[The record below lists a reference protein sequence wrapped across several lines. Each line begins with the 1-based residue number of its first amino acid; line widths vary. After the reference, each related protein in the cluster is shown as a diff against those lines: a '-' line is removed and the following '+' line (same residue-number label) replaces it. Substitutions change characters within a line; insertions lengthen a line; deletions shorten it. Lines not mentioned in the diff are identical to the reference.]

1 MKEIT
6 QYLSEDTSVYA
17 TALAAAKADYQH
29 AVSVVA
35 HEFYTQRNGVSIDA
49 QELRALSNVIET
61 AVAHPARFARR
72 LRKLQRSRHADNP
85 LLRRL
90 MLSHTPMYP
99 LTHDASSF
107 LFESTPFTSKF
118 GFSDKRNRKTPFVNP

>member
-35 HEFYTQRNGVSIDA
+35 HEFYTGEIYA
-49 QELRALSNVIET
+49 QELRALSNVIEN

-72 LRKLQRSRHADNP
+72 LRKLQRYARAIAALEPPKD
-85 LLRRL
+85 
-90 MLSHTPMYP
+90 
-99 LTHDASSF
+99 
-107 LFESTPFTSKF
+107 EIPF
-118 GFSDKRNRKTPFVNP
+118 

>member
-29 AVSVVA
+29 AVSAVA

-49 QELRALSNVIET
+49 QELRALSNAIGGT
-61 AVAHPARFARR
+61 
-72 LRKLQRSRHADNP
+72 L
-85 LLRRL
+85 
-90 MLSHTPMYP
+90 
-99 LTHDASSF
+99 
-107 LFESTPFTSKF
+107 
-118 GFSDKRNRKTPFVNP
+118 

>member
-29 AVSVVA
+29 AVSVVVR
-35 HEFYTQRNGVSIDA
+35 EFYTQRSEAIDV

-72 LRKLQRSRHADNP
+72 LRKLQRYARAIAALEPPKLEQWDS
-85 LLRRL
+85 
-90 MLSHTPMYP
+90 
-99 LTHDASSF
+99 
-107 LFESTPFTSKF
+107 E
-118 GFSDKRNRKTPFVNP
+118 

>member
-35 HEFYTQRNGVSIDA
+35 GASGAI
-49 QELRALSNVIET
+49 RA
-61 AVAHPARFARR
+61 AVAQITTLCARDCRAGTAERR
-72 LRKLQRSRHADNP
+72 NSILGGGHYESSSLLCQRQRVGDG
-85 LLRRL
+85 
-90 MLSHTPMYP
+90 LS
-99 LTHDASSF
+99 
-107 LFESTPFTSKF
+107 
-118 GFSDKRNRKTPFVNP
+118 G

>member
-29 AVSVVA
+29 AVRDVA
-35 HEFYTQRNGVSIDA
+35 YEFYTQRGVSIHE
-49 QELRALSNVIET
+49 QELRALSNLIET

-72 LRKLQRSRHADNP
+72 LRKLQRYARAIAALEPPKD
-85 LLRRL
+85 
-90 MLSHTPMYP
+90 
-99 LTHDASSF
+99 
-107 LFESTPFTSKF
+107 EIPF
-118 GFSDKRNRKTPFVNP
+118 

>member
-6 QYLSEDTSVYA
+6 QYLLEDTSVYA

-35 HEFYTQRNGVSIDA
+35 HEFYTQRNGVSIHA

-72 LRKLQRSRHADNP
+72 LRKLQRYARAIAALEPPKD
-85 LLRRL
+85 
-90 MLSHTPMYP
+90 
-99 LTHDASSF
+99 
-107 LFESTPFTSKF
+107 EIPF
-118 GFSDKRNRKTPFVNP
+118 

>member
-72 LRKLQRSRHADNP
+72 LRKLQRYARAIAALLAVPSSVVLLTADP
-85 LLRRL
+85 LS
-90 MLSHTPMYP
+90 MEF
-99 LTHDASSF
+99 LTQW
-107 LFESTPFTSKF
+107 
-118 GFSDKRNRKTPFVNP
+118 NN

>member
-35 HEFYTQRNGVSIDA
+35 LEPPKDEI
-49 QELRALSNVIET
+49 
-61 AVAHPARFARR
+61 
-72 LRKLQRSRHADNP
+72 
-85 LLRRL
+85 
-90 MLSHTPMYP
+90 
-99 LTHDASSF
+99 
-107 LFESTPFTSKF
+107 PF
-118 GFSDKRNRKTPFVNP
+118 

>member
-35 HEFYTQRNGVSIDA
+35 HEFYTRGN
-49 QELRALSNVIET
+49 LRARTPLSME
-61 AVAHPARFARR
+61 F
-72 LRKLQRSRHADNP
+72 
-85 LLRRL
+85 
-90 MLSHTPMYP
+90 
-99 LTHDASSF
+99 LTQW
-107 LFESTPFTSKF
+107 
-118 GFSDKRNRKTPFVNP
+118 NN

>member
-35 HEFYTQRNGVSIDA
+35 HEFYTQRGVSIDV
-49 QELRALSNVIET
+49 QELRALSNLIET

-72 LRKLQRSRHADNP
+72 LRKLQRYARAIAALEPPKD
-85 LLRRL
+85 
-90 MLSHTPMYP
+90 
-99 LTHDASSF
+99 
-107 LFESTPFTSKF
+107 EIPF
-118 GFSDKRNRKTPFVNP
+118 

>member
-35 HEFYTQRNGVSIDA
+35 HEFYTQRNGEIYAQDA
-49 QELRALSNVIET
+49 QELRALSNVIEN

-72 LRKLQRSRHADNP
+72 LRKLQRYARAIAALEPPKD
-85 LLRRL
+85 
-90 MLSHTPMYP
+90 
-99 LTHDASSF
+99 
-107 LFESTPFTSKF
+107 EIPF
-118 GFSDKRNRKTPFVNP
+118 

>member
-35 HEFYTQRNGVSIDA
+35 HEFYTQRNGSIHA

-72 LRKLQRSRHADNP
+72 LRKLQRYARAIAALEPPKD
-85 LLRRL
+85 
-90 MLSHTPMYP
+90 
-99 LTHDASSF
+99 
-107 LFESTPFTSKF
+107 EIPF
-118 GFSDKRNRKTPFVNP
+118 

>member
-72 LRKLQRSRHADNP
+72 LRKLQRYARAIAALEPPFQSTRPRGARPDAHVSNNAINSVSIHAP
-85 LLRRL
+85 ARGA
-90 MLSHTPMYP
+90 T
-99 LTHDASSF
+99 
-107 LFESTPFTSKF
+107 
-118 GFSDKRNRKTPFVNP
+118 

>member
-1 MKEIT
+1 MSSRRPPPRIRGLRRESAGRIWGKIEGRSGDEGETNIT
-6 QYLSEDTSVYA
+6 VYA

-72 LRKLQRSRHADNP
+72 LRKLQRYARAIAALEPPKD
-85 LLRRL
+85 
-90 MLSHTPMYP
+90 
-99 LTHDASSF
+99 
-107 LFESTPFTSKF
+107 EIPF
-118 GFSDKRNRKTPFVNP
+118 